1 MAPPKVAPRASVVE
15 AAKATGK
22 LARRSSVVKEHSP
35 MDGPPPLAAAM
46 LPASG
51 VASGEFY
58 WVSDDKSA
66 WVACRCER
74 TGARATLTRPD
85 GSTLGL
91 GADKLGE
98 LEPVDAGSVAT
109 VVDNL
114 VELDSYS
121 EGAIAYQLG
130 RRYENSEIYTFVGSI
145 LVAVNPFQNLPR
157 AFYSEDA
164 MARCLGVERAAQ
176 AGGIKPAPHVYA
188 TAARA
193 FLGALREKK
202 PQSVLISGE
211 SGAGKTETTKKILA
225 LIAHATASGDASETS
240 IEKQIMQSNPILES
254 FGNAKTLR
262 NDNSSR
268 FGKWMIIELGF
279 KDTKPAI
286 AGCRIDHYLLETA
299 RVSRQLH
306 GERNYHALYMAQTL
320 EASRG
325 LKLKGAAHHAY
336 LSSSGCVAVPGRDEE
351 RETDE
356 LLGALK
362 DLGFSK
368 DDTTNL
374 FRVVAAV
381 LHAGDVAFD
390 AAAEG
395 DGSVV
400 GDVKTLQLAAEFAGL
415 TDLLGDLERGLTHK
429 EVPQPKG
436 EPILSPLRPEA
447 AADARDALAKAL
459 YGRCF
464 SWLVE
469 TVDGALEAGGG
480 IKKETLVGVLDI
492 FGFEVFKQNSFEQ
505 LCINLANEKLQKHFN
520 DVIFEGEMAIYKE
533 EEVPCDDIVFAD
545 NLPCL
550 ELLEAPKARGVL
562 SALDEQ
568 RVTPGGSDAKFVA
581 VLNDHHA
588 DHAHYSKAKPSMS
601 AMCFTV
607 HHFAG
612 PVTYDAV
619 GWLEKNADAL
629 LPGLRRCLAK
639 SKNPLVAKLF
649 PPAVEE
655 ADAGG
660 RAKKKGNATI
670 ASKFKADL
678 GRLDAQLRDT
688 APHFARCVKPN
699 QLALPGRFENP
710 LVLRQLKYAGLFE
723 AIRIRKA
730 GYAVRV
736 PLEAFVKRYAR
747 TLPSSQKA
755 AIRLCDAALS
765 GAGSA
770 VAAADGMRRAYLD
783 AKDLAS
789 AQIAVGKTKVF
800 LRDQKV
806 RGLLERKYE
815 KAVEASIKAIQTWM
829 KAQLKMLRTEGS
841 KREARLKKKAA
852 EAARKKREEEAKAAK
867 AKAEA
872 EEAAKQKAIE
882 EDTRAADKAIADANA
897 FLAKLAGLLLHIQTS
912 CRKFLARR
920 FVKRL
925 RVLSALRRALKS
937 ADKTDLDAARDKAHA
952 YLAAHASDGDVP
964 PRARG
969 APEDGRGAGGPV
981 HDHHKAMTDGE
992 RAAAK
997 RIATREMHL
1006 HHKSAAHE
1014 SVLDAQRRETTR
1026 KLDAMCE
1033 DNRKY
1038 VDKHDFTNLYW
1049 RV

>member
-1 MAPPKVAPRASVVE
+1 
-15 AAKATGK
+15 
-22 LARRSSVVKEHSP
+22 
-35 MDGPPPLAAAM
+35 M

-164 MARCLGVERAAQ
+164 MA
-176 AGGIKPAPHVYA
+176 
-188 TAARA
+188 
-193 FLGALREKK
+193 
-202 PQSVLISGE
+202 
-211 SGAGKTETTKKILA
+211 
-225 LIAHATASGDASETS
+225 
-240 IEKQIMQSNPILES
+240 S

-351 RETDE
+351 KETDE

-362 DLGFSK
+362 DLGFSE

-400 GDVKTLQLAAEFAGL
+400 GDAQALRLAA
-415 TDLLGDLERGLTHK
+415 D
-429 EVPQPKG
+429 
-436 EPILSPLRPEA
+436 
-447 AADARDALAKAL
+447 LAKAL

-480 IKKETLVGVLDI
+480 ITKETLVGVLDI

-550 ELLEAPKARGVL
+550 EL
-562 SALDEQ
+562 
-568 RVTPGGSDAKFVA
+568 
-581 VLNDHHA
+581 
-588 DHAHYSKAKPSMS
+588 
-601 AMCFTV
+601 
-607 HHFAG
+607 
-612 PVTYDAV
+612 
-619 GWLEKNADAL
+619 
-629 LPGLRRCLAK
+629 
-639 SKNPLVAKLF
+639 
-649 PPAVEE
+649 
-655 ADAGG
+655 
-660 RAKKKGNATI
+660 
-670 ASKFKADL
+670 
-678 GRLDAQLRDT
+678 
-688 APHFARCVKPN
+688 
-699 QLALPGRFENP
+699 
-710 LVLRQLKYAGLFE
+710 
-723 AIRIRKA
+723 
-730 GYAVRV
+730 
-736 PLEAFVKRYAR
+736 
-747 TLPSSQKA
+747 
-755 AIRLCDAALS
+755 
-765 GAGSA
+765 
-770 VAAADGMRRAYLD
+770 
-783 AKDLAS
+783 
-789 AQIAVGKTKVF
+789 
-800 LRDQKV
+800 
-806 RGLLERKYE
+806 
-815 KAVEASIKAIQTWM
+815 
-829 KAQLKMLRTEGS
+829 
-841 KREARLKKKAA
+841 
-852 EAARKKREEEAKAAK
+852 
-867 AKAEA
+867 
-872 EEAAKQKAIE
+872 
-882 EDTRAADKAIADANA
+882 
-897 FLAKLAGLLLHIQTS
+897 
-912 CRKFLARR
+912 
-920 FVKRL
+920 
-925 RVLSALRRALKS
+925 
-937 ADKTDLDAARDKAHA
+937 
-952 YLAAHASDGDVP
+952 
-964 PRARG
+964 
-969 APEDGRGAGGPV
+969 
-981 HDHHKAMTDGE
+981 
-992 RAAAK
+992 
-997 RIATREMHL
+997 
-1006 HHKSAAHE
+1006 
-1014 SVLDAQRRETTR
+1014 
-1026 KLDAMCE
+1026 
-1033 DNRKY
+1033 
-1038 VDKHDFTNLYW
+1038 
-1049 RV
+1049 

>member
-1 MAPPKVAPRASVVE
+1 
-15 AAKATGK
+15 
-22 LARRSSVVKEHSP
+22 
-35 MDGPPPLAAAM
+35 
-46 LPASG
+46 
-51 VASGEFY
+51 
-58 WVSDDKSA
+58 
-66 WVACRCER
+66 
-74 TGARATLTRPD
+74 
-85 GSTLGL
+85 
-91 GADKLGE
+91 
-98 LEPVDAGSVAT
+98 
-109 VVDNL
+109 
-114 VELDSYS
+114 
-121 EGAIAYQLG
+121 
-130 RRYENSEIYTFVGSI
+130 
-145 LVAVNPFQNLPR
+145 
-157 AFYSEDA
+157 
-164 MARCLGVERAAQ
+164 
-176 AGGIKPAPHVYA
+176 
-188 TAARA
+188 
-193 FLGALREKK
+193 
-202 PQSVLISGE
+202 
-211 SGAGKTETTKKILA
+211 
-225 LIAHATASGDASETS
+225 
-240 IEKQIMQSNPILES
+240 
-254 FGNAKTLR
+254 
-262 NDNSSR
+262 
-268 FGKWMIIELGF
+268 
-279 KDTKPAI
+279 
-286 AGCRIDHYLLETA
+286 
-299 RVSRQLH
+299 
-306 GERNYHALYMAQTL
+306 
-320 EASRG
+320 
-325 LKLKGAAHHAY
+325 
-336 LSSSGCVAVPGRDEE
+336 
-351 RETDE
+351 
-356 LLGALK
+356 
-362 DLGFSK
+362 
-368 DDTTNL
+368 
-374 FRVVAAV
+374 
-381 LHAGDVAFD
+381 
-390 AAAEG
+390 
-395 DGSVV
+395 
-400 GDVKTLQLAAEFAGL
+400 
-415 TDLLGDLERGLTHK
+415 
-429 EVPQPKG
+429 
-436 EPILSPLRPEA
+436 
-447 AADARDALAKAL
+447 
-459 YGRCF
+459 
-464 SWLVE
+464 
-469 TVDGALEAGGG
+469 
-480 IKKETLVGVLDI
+480 
-492 FGFEVFKQNSFEQ
+492 
-505 LCINLANEKLQKHFN
+505 
-520 DVIFEGEMAIYKE
+520 
-533 EEVPCDDIVFAD
+533 
-545 NLPCL
+545 
-550 ELLEAPKARGVL
+550 
-562 SALDEQ
+562 
-568 RVTPGGSDAKFVA
+568 
-581 VLNDHHA
+581 
-588 DHAHYSKAKPSMS
+588 MS

-912 CRKFLARR
+912 CRFLA
-920 FVKRL
+920 
-925 RVLSALRRALKS
+925 AIQA
-937 ADKTDLDAARDKAHA
+937 AARRKTAKAPKA
-952 YLAAHASDGDVP
+952 
-964 PRARG
+964 
-969 APEDGRGAGGPV
+969 PV

>member
-66 WVACRCER
+66 WVAPVVSNPPPRLR
-74 TGARATLTRPD
+74 DGAR
-85 GSTLGL
+85 
-91 GADKLGE
+91 
-98 LEPVDAGSVAT
+98 V
-109 VVDNL
+109 
-114 VELDSYS
+114 
-121 EGAIAYQLG
+121 
-130 RRYENSEIYTFVGSI
+130 
-145 LVAVNPFQNLPR
+145 PR
-157 AFYSEDA
+157 
-164 MARCLGVERAAQ
+164 RAA
-176 AGGIKPAPHVYA
+176 
-188 TAARA
+188 
-193 FLGALREKK
+193 EKK

-325 LKLKGAAHHAY
+325 LKLKGAAHR
-336 LSSSGCVAVPGRDEE
+336 LP
-351 RETDE
+351 
-356 LLGALK
+356 AL
-362 DLGFSK
+362 
-368 DDTTNL
+368 
-374 FRVVAAV
+374 R
-381 LHAGDVAFD
+381 
-390 AAAEG
+390 
-395 DGSVV
+395 
-400 GDVKTLQLAAEFAGL
+400 LAAEFAGL

-480 IKKETLVGVLDI
+480 ITKETLVGVLDI

-505 LCINLANEKLQKHFN
+505 LCINLANEKLQN
-520 DVIFEGEMAIYKE
+520 TSTTSRSTESSGRA
-533 EEVPCDDIVFAD
+533 
-545 NLPCL
+545 
-550 ELLEAPKARGVL
+550 ARSTS
-562 SALDEQ
+562 SA
-568 RVTPGGSDAKFVA
+568 TPGGSDAKFVA

-736 PLEAFVKRYAR
+736 PLEAFVKRYDA
-747 TLPSSQKA
+747 PASQKA

-783 AKDLAS
+783 AKDLTS

-806 RGLLERKYE
+806 RGLLEREYE
-815 KAVEASIKAIQTWM
+815 KA
-829 KAQLKMLRTEGS
+829 
-841 KREARLKKKAA
+841 
-852 EAARKKREEEAKAAK
+852 
-867 AKAEA
+867 
-872 EEAAKQKAIE
+872 
-882 EDTRAADKAIADANA
+882 
-897 FLAKLAGLLLHIQTS
+897 TS
-912 CRKFLARR
+912 CRAFLARR
-920 FVKRL
+920 FAKRL
-925 RVLSALRRALKS
+925 RVLSPLRRALKS

-952 YLAAHASDGDVP
+952 YLAARTSDGDVSALLARRARARSAR
-964 PRARG
+964 RARG
-969 APEDGRGAGGPV
+969 GPRGRRGGGRLAAALAALSDDLDAGLPADLAPRGAVRAAERALARLRAETGDAPAQGRHRRRGPGAPRRRRRRRV
-981 HDHHKAMTDGE
+981 VAERLE
-992 RAAAK
+992 RAAAPASFARQHLATLSSAEAIADAIEVCVSTPGCAEDDADLIAQGRATLAAVAPLLAARHALRSAVQLASPSACLAALRRREPLTYLYGHGFLAAETHAATTLNALLPTLDRKKGVDVAPAENFLSGDALDVPNDAKLPPHVFEALDDARRAILPALK
-997 RIATREMHL
+997 RKALAKADALLPRKKDRDDTDRVFAWVSAYTLPWRGGGALAPDAAPLEEKPVDFLSRKIERLEANAERGRRA
-1006 HHKSAAHE
+1006 SAA
-1014 SVLDAQRRETTR
+1014 AARRKTAEAPKAPSTTTTR
-1026 KLDAMCE
+1026 P
-1033 DNRKY
+1033 
-1038 VDKHDFTNLYW
+1038 
-1049 RV
+1049 

>member
-98 LEPVDAGSVAT
+98 LEPVDAGS
-109 VVDNL
+109 
-114 VELDSYS
+114 
-121 EGAIAYQLG
+121 G

-202 PQSVLISGE
+202 PQS
-211 SGAGKTETTKKILA
+211 
-225 LIAHATASGDASETS
+225 TS

-351 RETDE
+351 KETDE

-362 DLGFSK
+362 DLGFSE

-400 GDVKTLQLAAEFAGL
+400 GDVQALRLAAEFAGL

-447 AADARDALAKAL
+447 AADARDAFAKAL

-480 IKKETLVGVLDI
+480 ITKETLVGVLDI

-545 NLPCL
+545 NLP
-550 ELLEAPKARGVL
+550 VL
-562 SALDEQ
+562 GASRSTE
-568 RVTPGGSDAKFVA
+568 S
-581 VLNDHHA
+581 
-588 DHAHYSKAKPSMS
+588 S
-601 AMCFTV
+601 
-607 HHFAG
+607 
-612 PVTYDAV
+612 
-619 GWLEKNADAL
+619 
-629 LPGLRRCLAK
+629 
-639 SKNPLVAKLF
+639 
-649 PPAVEE
+649 
-655 ADAGG
+655 G
-660 RAKKKGNATI
+660 RA
-670 ASKFKADL
+670 
-678 GRLDAQLRDT
+678 
-688 APHFARCVKPN
+688 
-699 QLALPGRFENP
+699 
-710 LVLRQLKYAGLFE
+710 
-723 AIRIRKA
+723 
-730 GYAVRV
+730 
-736 PLEAFVKRYAR
+736 
-747 TLPSSQKA
+747 
-755 AIRLCDAALS
+755 
-765 GAGSA
+765 
-770 VAAADGMRRAYLD
+770 
-783 AKDLAS
+783 
-789 AQIAVGKTKVF
+789 
-800 LRDQKV
+800 
-806 RGLLERKYE
+806 
-815 KAVEASIKAIQTWM
+815 
-829 KAQLKMLRTEGS
+829 
-841 KREARLKKKAA
+841 
-852 EAARKKREEEAKAAK
+852 
-867 AKAEA
+867 
-872 EEAAKQKAIE
+872 
-882 EDTRAADKAIADANA
+882 
-897 FLAKLAGLLLHIQTS
+897 
-912 CRKFLARR
+912 
-920 FVKRL
+920 
-925 RVLSALRRALKS
+925 
-937 ADKTDLDAARDKAHA
+937 
-952 YLAAHASDGDVP
+952 
-964 PRARG
+964 
-969 APEDGRGAGGPV
+969 
-981 HDHHKAMTDGE
+981 
-992 RAAAK
+992 
-997 RIATREMHL
+997 
-1006 HHKSAAHE
+1006 
-1014 SVLDAQRRETTR
+1014 
-1026 KLDAMCE
+1026 
-1033 DNRKY
+1033 
-1038 VDKHDFTNLYW
+1038 
-1049 RV
+1049 